1 MITLLFGLISSIPLQ
16 ADLADTKDY
25 EARQKAVDK
34 YFWPSSPGFSLDLE
48 KFEAGTR
55 LLIKDFPN
63 EGGGY
68 ENLMALIEKY
78 EKSDRKKALA
88 LASELAAETT
98 PEKFRH
104 WAKGCINRLDSL
116 GKPICLQFVGVDGR
130 EVNIAK
136 MDGKIVL
143 VDFWATTCAP
153 CVRDLPQIKALYEKY
168 HAQGFEVIGISCDG
182 SRQTDLK
189 KFNQFLKEKE
199 IPWPQYYDGKQQS
212 ENKFAQEYGIDG
224 IPHMLLIDKKGNLR
238 FDGLRLND
246 GMEQKIS
253 KLLVE

>member
-1 MITLLFGLISSIPLQ
+1 MSSQ
-16 ADLADTKDY
+16 ADLADVKDY
-25 EARQKAVDK
+25 ATRQKAVDK

-48 KFEAGTR
+48 KFEAGTKH
-55 LLIKDFPN
+55 LIKDFPN

-78 EKSDRKKALA
+78 ENSDRKKALA
-88 LASELAAETT
+88 LANELSAEAT
-98 PEKFRH
+98 PEKFRQ
-104 WAKGCINRLDSL
+104 WAKGCINRLNSM
-116 GKPICLQFVGVDGR
+116 GKPIRLQFVGVDGR
-130 EVNIAK
+130 EVNMAK
-136 MDGKIVL
+136 MEGKIVL

-153 CVRDLPQIKALYEKY
+153 CVRDLPQIKALHEKY
-168 HAQGFEVIGISCDG
+168 HAQGFEVIGISCDS

-199 IPWPQYYDGKQQS
+199 IPWPQFYDGKQQS

-238 FDGLRLND
+238 FDRLRLKD
-246 GMEQKIS
+246 GLEQKIS
-253 KLLVE
+253 QLLAE